1 MSRMLKSFFDDRSGA
16 TAIEYSLI
24 ASFIAIALY
33 SSAQAVGLSVSNV
46 FTSVTPHLK

>member
-1 MSRMLKSFFDDRSGA
+1 MSRVLKNFLDDQSGG

-33 SSAQAVGLSVSNV
+33 SSAQAIGLQVSNV
-46 FTSVTPHLK
+46 FASVTPHLK

>member
-1 MSRMLKSFFDDRSGA
+1 MARVLRSFVVDCRGA

-33 SSAQAVGLSVSNV
+33 SSAQAVGLQVSGV
-46 FTSVTPHLK
+46 FTQVTPHLK